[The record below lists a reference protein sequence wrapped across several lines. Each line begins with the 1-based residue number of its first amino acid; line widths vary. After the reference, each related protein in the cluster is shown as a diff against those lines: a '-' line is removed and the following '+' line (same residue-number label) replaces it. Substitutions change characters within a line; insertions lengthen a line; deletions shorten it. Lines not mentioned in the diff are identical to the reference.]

1 MKQTICFFAD
11 ENIQE
16 SLIKWIKENGFD
28 ISGIRSE
35 NLYGLDDEAIIKKTF
50 LEKKVIITQD
60 SDFGKIIFTRNIRFY
75 SVIFLKPG
83 HHHADF
89 HIPTLKL
96 ILSQFIDK
104 IKEGSIIIGVRKNDD
119 IKIRFR
125 LLNSNF

>member
-1 MKQTICFFAD
+1 MKTIFFFAD

-16 SLIKWIKENGFD
+16 SLIKWLKENDFN

-35 NLYGLDDEAIIKKTF
+35 NLYGLDDEAILQKAF

-60 SDFGKIIFTRNIRFY
+60 SDFGKIIFTKNVKFY

-83 HHHADF
+83 HHHSDF
-89 HIPTLKL
+89 HIPTLKA
-96 ILSQFIDK
+96 ILNHSDK

-125 LLNSNF
+125 LLNSNP